1 MTSFLS
7 FSITLF
13 VVLFL
18 RRYLTSRKQQRP
30 YPPGPKPKPI
40 LGNILDL
47 PTENVADV
55 YFQWGKKYN
64 SESNNFSHPFTKT
77 WAKGSVIHASA
88 LGSHV
93 VVVNKVEDADELFER
108 RAKKY
113 SDRPEYPIQKL

>member
-1 MTSFLS
+1 MSGFLS
-7 FSITLF
+7 LSFIVF

-18 RRYLTSRKQQRP
+18 RYVTLRKRHRP
-30 YPPGPKPKPI
+30 YPPGPKEKPI
-40 LGNILDL
+40 IGNVLDL
-47 PTENVADV
+47 PTEDVANV

-64 SESNNFSHPFTKT
+64 SESNNLFRSF
-77 WAKGSVIHASA
+77 ADICAIGSVIHASA
-88 LGSHV
+88 LGTHI